1 MLNKEQLVDFKLSQA
16 LLIFLL
22 STAWVILTAGAI
34 EYFQWQIVS
43 GLLIHGGI
51 IIIAVVGTAIIIK
64 SLNISAL
71 FNKLSFKKANWKFY
85 ITAIALA
92 LIIWLADF
100 WLQQFFFQD
109 NGKTDALALQKE
121 IKHFGILSIII
132 ASCFLA
138 PIAEELLFRSVLLK
152 GLLARTNPLGAIL
165 ISSLLFAGIHF
176 STQDFISLFIAAAS
190 YAVLTLKSQSI
201 QPAVLAHL
209 INNSMTVYYLSTL
222 LS

>member
-22 STAWVILTAGAI
+22 STAWVIITVGAI
-34 EYFQWQIVS
+34 EYFKWQVVS

-51 IIIAVVGTAIIIK
+51 IIIAVACTAMIIK
-64 SLNISAL
+64 SPNISAL
-71 FNKLSFKKANWKFY
+71 FNALSFKKADWQYFL
-85 ITAIALA
+85 TAIVFA

-109 NGKTDALALQKE
+109 NGKTDGLALQNE
-121 IKHFGILSIII
+121 IKHFGIFSIVI

-152 GLLARTNPLGAIL
+152 GLLARTNPFEALL

-176 STQDFISLFIAAAS
+176 SSQDFISLFTAAAG
-190 YAVLTLKSQSI
+190 YGVLTIKSQSI
-201 QPAVLAHL
+201 QPAVLAHI
-209 INNSMTVYYLSTL
+209 INNCITVYFLSML
-222 LS
+222 

>member
-51 IIIAVVGTAIIIK
+51 IIIAAVCTAMIIK
-64 SLNISAL
+64 SLNISVL
-71 FNKLSFKKANWKFY
+71 FNRLSFKKANWTFY

-100 WLQQFFFQD
+100 WLQYFFFQD
-109 NGKTDALALQKE
+109 NGKTDGLALQKE
-121 IKHFGILSIII
+121 INHFGAFSIVI

-138 PIAEELLFRSVLLK
+138 PVAEELLFRSILLK
-152 GLLARTNPLGAIL
+152 GLLTRINPLGAIL

-176 STQDFISLFIAAAS
+176 SSQDFISLFVAAAS
-190 YAVLTLKSQSI
+190 YAILTIKSQSI
-201 QPAVLAHL
+201 QPAILAHL

-222 LS
+222 

>member
-51 IIIAVVGTAIIIK
+51 IFIAVVCTAMIIK

-71 FNKLSFKKANWKFY
+71 FSALSFKKAGWQYYF
-85 ITAIALA
+85 TAIALA

-100 WLQQFFFQD
+100 WLQHFFFQD
-109 NGKTDALALQKE
+109 NGRTDGLALQKE
-121 IKHFGILSIII
+121 IMHFGIFSIII

-152 GLLARTNPLGAIL
+152 GLLARVNPLGAIL

-176 STQDFISLFIAAAS
+176 SSQDFISLFIAAAS
-190 YAVLTLKSQSI
+190 YAVLTIKSQSI
-201 QPAVLAHL
+201 QPAILAHL

-222 LS
+222 

>member
-1 MLNKEQLVDFKLSQA
+1 MLDKEQLVDFRLLQA
-16 LLIFLL
+16 ILIFLL
-22 STAWVILTAGAI
+22 STAWVILTVGTI

-51 IIIAVVGTAIIIK
+51 IIIAVIGTAMIIK

-71 FNKLSFKKANWKFY
+71 FNALSFKKADWQY
-85 ITAIALA
+85 YLTAIALA

-100 WLQQFFFQD
+100 WLQHFFFQD
-109 NGKTDALALQKE
+109 NGKTDDLALQKE
-121 IKHFGILSIII
+121 IKHFGTFSIVI

-138 PIAEELLFRSVLLK
+138 PVAEELLFRSILLK
-152 GLLARTNPLGAIL
+152 GLLTKINPLGAML

-176 STQDFISLFIAAAS
+176 SSQDFISLFVAAAS
-190 YAVLTLKSQSI
+190 YSILTIKSQSI

-209 INNSMTVYYLSTL
+209 INNSITIYYLSIL
-222 LS
+222 